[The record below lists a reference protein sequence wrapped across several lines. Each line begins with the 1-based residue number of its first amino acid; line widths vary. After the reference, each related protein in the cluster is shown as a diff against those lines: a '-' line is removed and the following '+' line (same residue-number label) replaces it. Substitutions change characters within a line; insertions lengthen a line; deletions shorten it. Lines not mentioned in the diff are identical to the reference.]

1 MSDATNQETV
11 DIANQI
17 LAELQQAARDGQ
29 LIQNG
34 YYETEAEGRG
44 AVMDGDTFKVAAP
57 GSLDAILLYRR
68 ISSGTSK
75 LIAVLPSSAGVSSSI
90 VRESSVTTGTHAIGD
105 LNPSEDGTTHQV
117 GVMVLPQDIDKE
129 RVLTRLEWVT
139 GTNAGMVVAIY
150 AVPDGVVNDAAFTR
164 VRRWALP
171 SRVGRNIL
179 NADDLPKIV
188 IPAGHVLGIAVTSG
202 ARYVNNT
209 ASPTPYFNIG
219 GESGT
224 LGTLVVSRRVALRI
238 DTVDSGLLGSGN
250 AEARANDSR
259 IQVDSLGDVPQYIG
273 RKNFD
278 WAPSNSTEVN
288 GTAAFAE
295 PVKRRSRINR
305 VRANVR
311 TNHITLAVYTLSG
324 GDGYGN
330 STIHGQTTYVRRLV
344 QDIPVTPGLVDLSGS
359 QIPEMIAE
367 PGELIGVYVDGYMD
381 VSTEVVRSTPWHSVV
396 GASGNLPGP
405 NPDKRIQISVEL
417 RSVADDSAAS
427 IQRAVALAALNG
439 SQTQDTG
446 GFILVFGVGQSNLAG
461 RATAASKFT
470 VGANR
475 SYKWSP
481 ASSALVT
488 LTEPTGTDSTALT
501 GRTSLGSAM
510 ARAVL
515 DMTQGRVGVIF
526 VNAGVG
532 GTRIDTHWSASGSS
546 WAAAV
551 AMFNAAVANSKTQKL
566 NIVGSCCVFVQ
577 GESNGDV
584 GTDVATY
591 RSAFADLAARVRALM
606 GSESIPIIMSQTGI
620 DNDPTAPA
628 DYAVIRTAQSE
639 IAATSANVFMAH
651 AGAKWF
657 ADRGWMMDRYH
668 YTAPGYDDLG
678 SSLGAAVAAHAMG
691 VHPLVTG

>member
-34 YYETEAEGRG
+34 YYETEAEGRSD
-44 AVMDGDTFKVAAP
+44 VMDGDTFKVAVP
-57 GSLDAILLYRR
+57 GSPDAILLYRR
-68 ISSGTSK
+68 ISSAVSD
-75 LIAVLPSSAGVSSSI
+75 LLAVLPSSAGVSASI
-90 VRESSVTTGTHAIGD
+90 VRESRVTTGTHAIGD
-105 LNPSEDGTTHQV
+105 LNPSDVGTAYQV
-117 GVMVLPQDIDKE
+117 GVMVLPQDISKD

-179 NADDLPKIV
+179 DANDLPKIV

-202 ARYVNNT
+202 ALYTNNA

-219 GESGT
+219 GETGS
-224 LGTLVVSRRVALRI
+224 LGPLVVSRRVALRI

-250 AEARANDSR
+250 AEASANDSR
-259 IQVDSLGDVPQYIG
+259 IQIDSLGDVPQYIG

-278 WAPSNSTEVN
+278 WAPSVGTEVN

-324 GDGYGN
+324 GDGYGK

-381 VSTEVVRSTPWHSVV
+381 ISTEVVQSTPWHSVS

-417 RSVADDSAAS
+417 RSVVDDSAAS

-461 RATAASKFT
+461 RAIAASKFT

-488 LTEPTGTDSTALT
+488 LTEPSGTDSTALT

-510 ARAVL
+510 AKTVL
-515 DMTQGRVGVIF
+515 DMTHGRVGVIF
-526 VNAGVG
+526 VNAAIG
-532 GTRIDTHWSASGSS
+532 GTRIDTHWAASGSA
-546 WAAAV
+546 WTAAV
-551 AMFNAAVANSKTQKL
+551 AMFNAAVASSKAKKL
-566 NIVGSCCVFVQ
+566 NIVGSCCLFVQ

-584 GTDVATY
+584 ATDAATY
-591 RSAFADLAARVRALM
+591 KSAFADLAARVRALM
-606 GSESIPIIMSQTGI
+606 GSESIPIIMAQTGI

-628 DYAVIRTAQSE
+628 DYSVIRAAQSE

-668 YTAPGYDDLG
+668 YTAPGYDDVG
-678 SSLGAAVAAHAMG
+678 SSLGAAVAVHAMG
-691 VHPLVTG
+691 VHPTVTG